1 MSGTLI
7 SSLVWVPRGK
17 ASLEPK
23 RYNLDDSELERVG
36 KLGGPGVLEKL
47 REEMEGMDVGEGEE
61 WEDVGEDGEG
71 SGSGSG
77 SGSEDEDE
85 SKADNEDV
93 DMDTEPK
100 EPPKPSDPND
110 ISAFKMEEYDNEESK
125 GVAMGAFANVKGLSF
140 YRDNNED
147 PYITLK
153 EDDDEIE
160 REELSLLPTDNII
173 ITARTTS
180 DLSSLDFHVYADAD
194 ENLYAHHDLML
205 PMFPL
210 CVEWLDFPCGES
222 SSSNANDSNP
232 HQKGSYVAV
241 GSFDPS
247 IEIWD
252 ADLVDGLYPQAI
264 LGPSPSLDK
273 PEAVPAGTGKKKRK
287 QLIQPPS
294 NENYHT
300 QPVLSLSWTPNHRN
314 LLLSG
319 SADGTIK
326 LWDLTRVSPM
336 PALKSWDKI
345 HGGEKVQ
352 GVEWNKSTSAGLDKA
367 VLSAGW
373 DRIVK
378 VWDSRAADDAIGVKV
393 ASDVEC
399 IRWDPWEPTSF
410 FVSLENGLILA
421 YDSRTLSSSKNS
433 QNLSSAQ
440 PKYTLSAH
448 DGAASAMDI
457 NPHIRGCIATGG
469 MDKMVKVWNILDEE
483 SEGVKGRKREI
494 SLATSRDLGLG
505 KIFTARWSPD
515 PETPLTIAA
524 AGSKANLQVWDAASN
539 AGARKAFGDRLRRHG
554 RELGEIKKG
563 GGVVVV
569 EGGEDEDTDD
579 EA

>member
-23 RYNLDDSELERVG
+23 RYNLDDEELERVG
-36 KLGGPGVLEKL
+36 KLGGPGVLEQLK
-47 REEMEGMDVGEGEE
+47 EEMEGLDVDEGG
-61 WEDVGEDGEG
+61 WEDVDEDGEEG
-71 SGSGSG
+71 SGSEGDEQDG
-77 SGSEDEDE
+77 AEDKEGE
-85 SKADNEDV
+85 SDNEDV
-93 DMDTEPK
+93 DMDAEPTAS
-100 EPPKPSDPND
+100 KPSDPND
-110 ISAFKMEEYDNEESK
+110 LSAFKMDEYDDEESK
-125 GVAMGAFANVKGLSF
+125 GVAMGAFANVKGLAF

-153 EDDDEIE
+153 EDDDDLE
-160 REELSLLPTDNII
+160 RDELSLLPTDSMIV
-173 ITARTTS
+173 TARTTS
-180 DLSSLDFHVYADAD
+180 DLSSLDFHVYADSD

-205 PMFPL
+205 PTFPL
-210 CVEWLDFPCGES
+210 CVEWLDFPSGSGS
-222 SSSNANDSNP
+222 SSSNEPPKS
-232 HQKGSYVAV
+232 GSYVAV

-264 LGPSPSLDK
+264 LGPSPSLEK
-273 PEAVPAGTGKKKRK
+273 PEAKPAGTGKKKRK
-287 QLIQPPS
+287 QMIQPAA
-294 NENYHT
+294 NADYHV

-326 LWDLTRVSPM
+326 LWDLTRESPM
-336 PALKSWDKI
+336 PALKSWDKV

-352 GVEWNKSTSAGLDKA
+352 GVEWNKSPAAGGLDKA

-378 VWDSRAADDAIGVKV
+378 VWDSRAADDAIGVKMG
-393 ASDVEC
+393 SDVEC
-399 IRWDPWEPTSF
+399 VRWDPWEPTSF
-410 FVSLENGLILA
+410 FVSLENGLILT
-421 YDSRTLSSSKNS
+421 YDSRTLSSQKSGS
-433 QNLSSAQ
+433 LSTAQ

-448 DGAASAMDI
+448 DGAASALDI

-469 MDKMVKVWNILDEE
+469 MDKMVKVWNVLDEE
-483 SEGVKGRKREI
+483 TEGVKGRKREI

-505 KIFTARWSPD
+505 KIFTSRWSPD
-515 PETPLTIAA
+515 PETPLTLAA
-524 AGSKANLQVWDAASN
+524 AGSKATLQVWDVASN
-539 AGARKAFGDRLRRHG
+539 PGARKAFGDRLRRHG

-569 EGGEDEDTDD
+569 DGGGDD
-579 EA
+579 ESEGEN